1 MIEFT
6 PEEKN
11 YLKTFVIHDLEDR
24 IGLPGMT
31 DDEATLLFNITG
43 KLRQLCGAPKKELAD
58 A

>member
-1 MIEFT
+1 MCDFT

-31 DDEATLLFNITG
+31 EAEASLLFNITA
-43 KLRQLCGAPKKELAD
+43 KLRDLCREKVD